1 MRLAA
6 RPRELVVVSFVALSL
21 GFGAGWWMGRQ
32 DPGAGAEGAPHPVG
46 AGEYLE
52 LGSRALEAGDLATA
66 EAHFRRAVELEPRSA
81 RARADL
87 GAVLLL
93 QGRWDDAAA
102 ELEAARA
109 ADPASPEAWFL
120 TGMLERDGYGN
131 PAGAREAWERFLQ
144 IMPPESPQAETVRG
158 WLAEL
163 EAPAP

>member
-6 RPRELVVVSFVALSL
+6 RPRELVVLSFVALSL

-32 DPGAGAEGAPHPVG
+32 DSGPGGESAPHPVG

-52 LGSRALEAGDLATA
+52 LGSRALEAGDLASA
-66 EAHFRRAVELEPRSA
+66 EAHFRRAAELESGSA

-87 GAVLLL
+87 GAVLMLE
-93 QGRWDDAAA
+93 GRWDDAAA
-102 ELEAARA
+102 ELEAARR
-109 ADPASPEAWFL
+109 ADPGSPEAWFL

-131 PAGAREAWERFLQ
+131 AAGAREAWERFLQ
-144 IMPPESPQAETVRG
+144 IVPPDTPQAETVRG

-163 EAPAP
+163 EAPAR